1 MENNIIT
8 YYRLLDYS
16 QMNIKIVNIFFIK
29 YHLIQVI
36 ILSTILLNNMSLAYV
51 NINIFGTGL
60 YLPYSMGVLGYIKK
74 NIPIKNYNITGISG
88 GAWCALLY
96 TQEKD
101 LSNHDELWDFSIGK
115 NVNKISF
122 HNDIRTFQSN
132 IEKNLKL
139 RYSGRDIIDNNRIS
153 IIASNVKAIYNIQ
166 NIKKNDFT
174 DINDLIDYC
183 LCSSY
188 IPYISGNSF
197 SKKYKDKYYID
208 GEIKNSK
215 KIEIM
220 GSNDIDCSSSINS
233 INIDR
238 FMWGRKYS
246 QKALMFL
253 DKENSKKLFS
263 EGWEDSENNR
273 EILLSK
279 IKTNEN
285 SENVII

>member
-1 MENNIIT
+1 
-8 YYRLLDYS
+8 
-16 QMNIKIVNIFFIK
+16 MNIKKVNVFFIK
-29 YHLIQVI
+29 YLAQLI
-36 ILSTILLNNMSLAYV
+36 ILSTILLNNMSFAYV

-101 LSNHDELWDFSIGK
+101 LSNHDYLWDFSIGK

-139 RYSGRDIIDNNRIS
+139 RYSGRDIINNNKIS
-153 IIASNVKAIYNIQ
+153 IIASNVKAIYNIK
-166 NIKKNDFT
+166 NVKKNDFT

-188 IPYISGNSF
+188 IPYISGNTF

-215 KIEIM
+215 TLEII
-220 GSNDIDCSSSINS
+220 GSDDIVSSSSID
-233 INIDR
+233 IDR

-253 DKENSKKLFS
+253 DKENSKKLFN
-263 EGWEDSENNR
+263 EGWEDSDKNR

-279 IKTNEN
+279 VKNEC
-285 SENVII
+285 E

>member
-1 MENNIIT
+1 
-8 YYRLLDYS
+8 
-16 QMNIKIVNIFFIK
+16 MNIKIVNIVCIK
-29 YHLIQVI
+29 YLAQVI
-36 ILSTILLNNMSLAYV
+36 ILSTILLNNMSFAYV

-101 LSNHDELWDFSIGK
+101 LSNHDDLWDFSIGK

-139 RYSGRDIIDNNRIS
+139 RYSGRDIIDNNNKIS
-153 IIASNVKAIYNIQ
+153 IIASNVKAIYNIK
-166 NIKKNDFT
+166 NVKKNDFT

-188 IPYISGNSF
+188 IPYISGNTF
-197 SKKYKDKYYID
+197 SKKYKDKYYVD

-215 KIEIM
+215 TLEII
-220 GSNDIDCSSSINS
+220 GSDDIVSSSSID
-233 INIDR
+233 IDR
-238 FMWGRKYS
+238 FIWGRMYS

-253 DKENSKKLFS
+253 DKENSKKLFN
-263 EGWEDSENNR
+263 EGWEDSDKNR

-279 IKTNEN
+279 VKNEC
-285 SENVII
+285 EK

>member
-1 MENNIIT
+1 
-8 YYRLLDYS
+8 
-16 QMNIKIVNIFFIK
+16 MNIKVINNLYIK
-29 YHLIQVI
+29 YLSRII

-74 NIPIKNYNITGISG
+74 YIPIKNYNITGISG

-96 TQEKD
+96 SQEKD
-101 LSNHDELWDFSIGK
+101 LSDHDELWDFSIGK

-122 HNDIRTFQSN
+122 HTDIRTFQSN

-139 RYSGRDIIDNNRIS
+139 RYLGRNIIDNNNKIS
-153 IIASNVKAIYNIQ
+153 IISSNVKTIYNIK
-166 NIKKNDFT
+166 NVKKDDFT

-188 IPYISGNSF
+188 IPYISGNTF
-197 SKKYKDKYYID
+197 SKKYKDNYYID

-215 KIEIM
+215 TIDS
-220 GSNDIDCSSSINS
+220 SNNNIVSLSAID
-233 INIDR
+233 IDR

-246 QKALMFL
+246 HKPLMFL
-253 DKENSKKLFS
+253 DKENSKKLFK
-263 EGWEDSENNR
+263 EVWEDSEKNK
-273 EILLSK
+273 ELLLSK
-279 IKTNEN
+279 VKNK
-285 SENVII
+285 